1 MRCRSSANAH
11 SKQRKKILLEK
22 EIGSNLII
30 IYMIALMLSSMLA
43 LNKPSF
49 FNKVSKSRGLLK
61 RSFHFLPNGAIQAS
75 GAELFNKIIDNTRH
89 DGNDVRAVFAD
100 FVAKDAVE
108 HSHDKYIHTI
118 VDVGCGVGS
127 LTGKLVDATKGQ
139 VNVLGVDSSKK
150 MIEEARRRHGGG
162 DDNNGKNEHLRF
174 VTMNGADLSRV
185 RFHFS
190 VSTASFLFHELPPK
204 AQFEVLLAMMRT
216 SDITY
221 VMDVNPSS
229 IDLPVL
235 HVFRLFEP
243 FIEDFARK
251 FDNNLQMTAFLCD
264 KRVERMNSTELPEL
278 PASLAVWRISPN
290 VDEASFKAVALC
302 DEAIDVD
309 VSDFYAAY
317 EACEA
322 EEEEGECA
330 VVG

>member
-1 MRCRSSANAH
+1 MCGAEAVRTHIQSNA
-11 SKQRKKILLEK
+11 KKILLEK
-22 EIGSNLII
+22 EIGSNLLI

-100 FVAKDAVE
+100 FVAKDAVS

-150 MIEEARRRHGGG
+150 MIEEARRKHGG

-174 VTMNGADLSRV
+174 VTMNGAVSFPRVVRFLSLSRASAQG
-185 RFHFS
+185 S
-190 VSTASFLFHELPPK
+190 V
-204 AQFEVLLAMMRT
+204 
-216 SDITY
+216 
-221 VMDVNPSS
+221 
-229 IDLPVL
+229 
-235 HVFRLFEP
+235 
-243 FIEDFARK
+243 
-251 FDNNLQMTAFLCD
+251 
-264 KRVERMNSTELPEL
+264 
-278 PASLAVWRISPN
+278 
-290 VDEASFKAVALC
+290 
-302 DEAIDVD
+302 
-309 VSDFYAAY
+309 
-317 EACEA
+317 
-322 EEEEGECA
+322 
-330 VVG
+330 